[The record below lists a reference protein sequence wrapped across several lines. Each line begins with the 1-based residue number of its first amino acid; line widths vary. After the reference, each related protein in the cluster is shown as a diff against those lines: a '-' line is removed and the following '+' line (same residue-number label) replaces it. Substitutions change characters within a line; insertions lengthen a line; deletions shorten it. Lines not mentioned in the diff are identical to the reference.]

1 LATSKKR
8 DSVFIST
15 SARDRARVHAEK
27 AGARTPANGRGG
39 ARAGK
44 APSEARALAEARKVQ
59 REGRAAS
66 QRRATRLR
74 VAGIIAAVI
83 VIVGVLVAIYSSSLF
98 AITSVEVA
106 GNVHVSADVIRSLAK
121 VPKDATLIRFPA
133 EAVVASVSADPWVA
147 EVSVSRVFPNGMRIR
162 ITERVPVAI
171 VDAGAAMWLID
182 GTGMVI
188 AKPSAEDS
196 ATVPLIRDVP
206 GLDLKA
212 GRRTV
217 SEPLLNAV
225 AVLAGVGKALAA
237 TVKVV
242 SAPTVDGATLITA
255 DKVEIVMGQAVDLS
269 TKSALATR
277 ILQEQKGKV
286 VSIDVRVID
295 RPTWRGLK

>member
-1 LATSKKR
+1 
-8 DSVFIST
+8 
-15 SARDRARVHAEK
+15 
-27 AGARTPANGRGG
+27 
-39 ARAGK
+39 
-44 APSEARALAEARKVQ
+44 
-59 REGRAAS
+59 
-66 QRRATRLR
+66 
-74 VAGIIAAVI
+74 
-83 VIVGVLVAIYSSSLF
+83 
-98 AITSVEVA
+98 
-106 GNVHVSADVIRSLAK
+106 
-121 VPKDATLIRFPA
+121 
-133 EAVVASVSADPWVA
+133 
-147 EVSVSRVFPNGMRIR
+147 MRIR

>member
-1 LATSKKR
+1 LGTSKKR
-8 DSVFIST
+8 DTVFIST
-15 SARDRARVHAEK
+15 SARDRARAHAEK
-27 AGARTPANGRGG
+27 AGARPPSSGRGG
-39 ARAGK
+39 ARTGK

-74 VAGIIAAVI
+74 AAGIVAAVI
-83 VIVGVLVAIYSSSLF
+83 VIVGACVAVYSSSLF

-106 GNVHVSADVIRSLAK
+106 GNVHVSADAVRALAK

-133 EAVVASVSADPWVA
+133 EAVAASVSADPWVA

-237 TVKVV
+237 TVRAV

-255 DKVEIVMGQAVDLS
+255 DKVEIVMGQAVDLA
-269 TKSALATR
+269 TKSELASR
-277 ILQEQKGKV
+277 ILQEQKGRV

>member
-162 ITERVPVAI
+162 ISERVPVAI